1 MWCLLVVREVGVHPL
16 RRATTKES
24 QADSSFDCPPF
35 LLLLEL
41 ALVTIHCCEVMGPAQ
56 KIRFCTVDGVR
67 WSLEMDH
74 VHRCIT
80 SYSSIPAKWGRV
92 RWHFDNRNVSMWG
105 MVDGGLFF
113 ATTVTTRSP
122 FPYFTSS
129 APPPCP
135 PRDDVD
141 SDLMEP
147 CTRFA
152 RSSVGG

>member
-1 MWCLLVVREVGVHPL
+1 MFILCDDDDEGKPSRFLFRLSTVFIVVG
-16 RRATTKES
+16 A
-24 QADSSFDCPPF
+24 
-35 LLLLEL
+35 L

-105 MVDGGLFF
+105 MLDGGLFF

-122 FPYFTSS
+122 FPYFLPLLLLRVRLEMMWI
-129 APPPCP
+129 AI
-135 PRDDVD
+135 
-141 SDLMEP
+141 
-147 CTRFA
+147 
-152 RSSVGG
+152 